1 MSVKKYPQ
9 RTITVDGEQI
19 SYHKVDHD
27 QNGNP
32 RYVVHFLALGIKP
45 ADYGHIPGIKKY
57 RAKWFGGGVVFK
69 SYNLEDDLR
78 WHIQHVKEFY
88 SKQIEKSQKEMI
100 QLRQE
105 HIRKEA
111 PWILS

>member
-1 MSVKKYPQ
+1 MTNKKYPEQ
-9 RTITVDGEQI
+9 VIKVDGEEI
-19 SYHKVDHD
+19 RYHRIDND
-27 QNGNP
+27 MNGNP
-32 RYVVHFLALGIKP
+32 RYVVHFLSLGIEP
-45 ADYGHIPGIKKY
+45 ADYGYIPGIKKY
-57 RAKWFGGGVVFK
+57 RAKWFGGGVVIQ
-69 SYNLEDDLR
+69 SYSLADDLR

-105 HIRKEA
+105 HLRKEA